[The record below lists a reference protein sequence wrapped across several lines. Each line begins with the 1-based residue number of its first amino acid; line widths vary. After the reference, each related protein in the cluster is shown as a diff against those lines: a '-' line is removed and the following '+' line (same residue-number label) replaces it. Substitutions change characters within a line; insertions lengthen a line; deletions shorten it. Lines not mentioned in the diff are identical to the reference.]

1 MVGIA
6 LTVAGVVHG
15 VRNYVGALVCDVL
28 HGREAQLPRR
38 SERVGEWREWVTWVG
53 WVAWVGEGECLRL
66 KRAAT
71 TLGSQGWACRPTWN
85 RRRWARDQL
94 ACLTGDGGNVDRT
107 NNLPRRTPRRVAPAG
122 PHA

>member
-38 SERVGEWREWVTWVG
+38 SERVGE
-53 WVAWVGEGECLRL
+53 CLRL

-94 ACLTGDGGNVDRT
+94 GCLTGDGGNVDRT